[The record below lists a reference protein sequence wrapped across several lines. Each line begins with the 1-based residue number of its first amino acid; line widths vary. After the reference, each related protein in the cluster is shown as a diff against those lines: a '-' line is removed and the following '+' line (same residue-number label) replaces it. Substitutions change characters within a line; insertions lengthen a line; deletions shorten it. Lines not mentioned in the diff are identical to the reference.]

1 MQNHESNQALENE
14 VPTGNILPNP
24 KPVDI
29 NTANTDIPIA
39 KRKGVRTCTQHPIE
53 RYVSYGE
60 LSQNYRSFVAAVG
73 SLEIPRNIQEALQRP
88 EWAATVTEVQALVKN
103 GTWEVTTIPKG
114 KTTVGCKW
122 IFTIKCNADCS
133 INRYKARLVA
143 KGFTQSYR
151 VDYEETFTLVAKF
164 NFVWVLLSLA
174 VNID

>member
-53 RYVSYGE
+53 RYVSYGK
-60 LSQNYRSFVAAVG
+60 LSQNYRSFIAVVD
-73 SLEIPRNIQEALQRP
+73 SVEIPRTIQEALQRP
-88 EWAATVTEVQALVKN
+88 EWAAAVMEEVQALVKN

-114 KTTVGCKW
+114 KITVGCKR
-122 IFTIKCNADCS
+122 IFTIKCN
-133 INRYKARLVA
+133 
-143 KGFTQSYR
+143 
-151 VDYEETFTLVAKF
+151 VDGK
-164 NFVWVLLSLA
+164 
-174 VNID
+174 